1 MDIIGEKIDL
11 LAKELQAEI
20 NFAEISSLLVE
31 IGWIRVVRERPM
43 TAVESKDID
52 KWVKNHCKD
61 EVRVRGLVWLFK
73 DERDAIWFK
82 LTWL

>member
-11 LAKELQAEI
+11 LATELQAEMH
-20 NFAEISSLLVE
+20 FAEISFVLVE
-31 IGWIRVVRERPM
+31 SGWIRIVRERPM
-43 TAVESKDID
+43 TTAESKDID
-52 KWVKNHCKD
+52 EWVKTYCKD

-73 DERDAIWFK
+73 DKRDAIWFK